1 MIGAFETSVPPLF
14 HEDFKK
20 AKSGAVQ
27 EAAITSALIL
37 TVNNIEIKSNI
48 INIKGDIFK
57 KHFLSRLTTPID
69 KGITYIRI
77 KISNFGNFHTTWRK
91 VMNPSAPL
99 GFLTFL
105 TPIEIIE
112 YGLIDDVD
120 TIEENDN
127 IVINIQFERVGESLF
142 QEIIGLH
149 LCNYCG
155 KKINNERLRAVPDTF
170 YCVNCMKLKEKR
182 RK

>member
-1 MIGAFETSVPPLF
+1 
-14 HEDFKK
+14 
-20 AKSGAVQ
+20 
-27 EAAITSALIL
+27 
-37 TVNNIEIKSNI
+37 
-48 INIKGDIFK
+48 
-57 KHFLSRLTTPID
+57 
-69 KGITYIRI
+69 
-77 KISNFGNFHTTWRK
+77 
-91 VMNPSAPL
+91 MNPSAPI
-99 GFLTFL
+99 GFLTFF

-112 YGLIDDVD
+112 YGLIDDED
-120 TIEENDN
+120 TIEESDN

-155 KKINNERLRAVPDTF
+155 KKINNERLRAVPDTL